1 VIFLSRHLS
10 WRREELME
18 LPLVQA
24 GRYAET
30 LKDQQR
36 REAEKVKEE
45 GRSS

>member
-1 VIFLSRHLS
+1 
-10 WRREELME
+10 ME

-30 LKDQQR
+30 LKDQQS

-45 GRSS
+45 SRTSPPAQNSTNKLL